1 MIGPLLFGFAEKN
14 RAFFRIQ
21 KDKKRSIRKRMPI
34 HTVFSTIEN
43 TENAQKSWILKQKK
57 HENTKSTERHKIHEV
72 ILKTI
77 LCLFV
82 LFVKF
87 VFGLV
92 YSLFRIP
99 VLRLFRVFSSKIDT
113 LKFTEYPGSP
123 PAHSQTFGKTAV
135 HRASSEARKFSLCF

>member
-1 MIGPLLFGFAEKN
+1 MIGPLLFCFAEKN
-14 RAFFRIQ
+14 RTFFRIQ
-21 KDKKRSIRKRMPI
+21 RTKKVHSQTDADSHGTLYYRKYRKCAK
-34 HTVFSTIEN
+34 ELDCK
-43 TENAQKSWILKQKK
+43 AKK

-87 VFGLV
+87 VSGHV